1 MKYLIDCPKCGRAY
15 EVESEFAPV
24 FCLKCGFDLPRVES
38 LKRGE
43 IDYDKIDAMVAELD
57 AEIVALKEE
66 TEAEIARIRAE
77 AKVRET
83 ELRERRA
90 KLKSKVR
97 WRDYAKENY
106 VHVDHSADKAMKM
119 FGKRLKDLTPEELR
133 EYNRHCTRM
142 SRERRKK
149 ENNDG

>member
-1 MKYLIDCPKCGRAY
+1 MKYLIDCSKCGRAY
-15 EVESEFAPV
+15 EVESDFAPA

-43 IDYDKIDAMVAELD
+43 IDYTAIETMVAELD
-57 AEIVALKEE
+57 AEIVALREE

-83 ELRERRA
+83 ALRERRA
-90 KLKSKVR
+90 KLKNKVR
-97 WRDYAKENY
+97 WRDYAKEKY
-106 VHVDHSADKAMKM
+106 VPVDHSEDKAMKM

-133 EYNRHCTRM
+133 EYNRLCARM

>member
-15 EVESEFAPV
+15 EVESEFDPA

-43 IDYDKIDAMVAELD
+43 IDYTAIETMVAELD
-57 AEIVALKEE
+57 AELISLKKE

-90 KLKSKVR
+90 KLKGKIR
-97 WRDYAKENY
+97 WREYAEDRY
-106 VHVDHSADKAMKM
+106 VPKDHSEDRAMKM
-119 FGKRLKDLTPEELR
+119 FGKRRKDLTPEELR
-133 EYNRHCTRM
+133 EYNKIGARM